1 MTEGLLPLFP
11 LETVLLP
18 GQRMALHIFEERYR
32 EMIGE
37 CLTGEQGFG
46 IVRAQGRGIARK
58 GCAATVADV
67 LKKYDDGRLD
77 IVAMGEQRFEILAL
91 DDERSFLRAKVRY
104 YGDEPGTLAPARL
117 VEEAAAAWSELNELK
132 GGEEEAAEAGD
143 PEASYRM
150 AQISED
156 LDFRQRLLELRSDAE
171 RMELVLDQLR
181 RETRNERVRQAMK
194 KVVRSNG
201 HGKHLGGTEIG

>member
-117 VEEAAAAWSELNELK
+117 AEEAAAAWSELNELK